1 MFRRTFT
8 TWLTAGAIVAFA
20 ASPLLAQ
27 DKGAR
32 PNPGGS
38 SGGGG
43 RTASGSGGG
52 GDAGSSAGTPSG
64 STSSGSSSREGGGSA
79 AGPSGFNTDFAPA
92 RPERRAE
99 PRNNSGQRPNAA
111 NRASSSSNGG
121 GEEQRRAAAPGATA
135 SASSGDASG
144 GRRAVPAYARPRDG
158 RPVVGTAYERRP
170 VGYPNNGYVY
180 NPIYRYNNYY
190 NRYPY
195 GYYYAGYGLGLGY
208 FYDPFMWGYYSPYG
222 YGYPYY
228 SGGFPYYGGGGGGY
242 GGGYSRESSRE
253 IGGLR
258 LKVKPL
264 NGQVYVDGY
273 YVGEVDSFDGNF
285 QRLQIE
291 AGAHKV
297 EIRADGFETVQFDVM
312 VNPGETVIYKGDMK
326 RIQ

>member
-1 MFRRTFT
+1 MFRRTLT
-8 TWLTAGAIVAFA
+8 TWMTAGAILAFA

-38 SGGGG
+38 SSGG

-52 GDAGSSAGTPSG
+52 GDAGSSAG
-64 STSSGSSSREGGGSA
+64 SSGSSSSGSSRGGGSSVA
-79 AGPSGFNTDFAPA
+79 PGGFNTDFAPA

-99 PRNNSGQRPNAA
+99 PRNTSGQRPSAA
-111 NRASSSSNGG
+111 NRDSSSSNGG
-121 GEEQRRAAAPGATA
+121 EQQRRAAAPGATA
-135 SASSGDASG
+135 SASAGDAAD

-158 RPVVGTAYERRP
+158 RPVTGTAYEHRP

-180 NPIYRYNNYY
+180 NPIYRYGYY

-208 FYDPFMWGYYSPYG
+208 FYDPFLWGYYSPYA
-222 YGYPYY
+222 YGYPAFY
-228 SGGFPYYGGGGGGY
+228 GGFPYYYGGGGGGSY
-242 GGGYSRESSRE
+242 GGGYTRESPRE
-253 IGGLR
+253 VGGLR

-273 YVGEVDSFDGNF
+273 YVGEVDNFDGNF

-297 EIRADGFETVQFDVM
+297 EIRADGFEAVQFDVM